1 MLGRTGFAGGSVDEL
16 DPKVGDAVD
25 RPEDGTPD
33 VVAAEDVVKLESEEN
48 ELDVWTGE
56 EVDND
61 DAGGLEGAEVGGVD
75 DGGGCEVGGA
85 ASEGVNW
92 M

>member
-1 MLGRTGFAGGSVDEL
+1 ML

-33 VVAAEDVVKLESEEN
+33 VVAAEDVVKLESDED
-48 ELDVWTGE
+48 ELESWMRD
-56 EVDND
+56 EVDDD
-61 DAGGLEGAEVGGVD
+61 DAGGLEGAEVGGAD

-85 ASEGVNW
+85 TSEGVNW